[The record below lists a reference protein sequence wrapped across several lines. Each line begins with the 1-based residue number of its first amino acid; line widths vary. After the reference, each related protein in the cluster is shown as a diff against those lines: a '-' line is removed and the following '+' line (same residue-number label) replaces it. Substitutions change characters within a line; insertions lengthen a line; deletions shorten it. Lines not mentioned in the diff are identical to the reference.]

1 VNDLESLQLSRLPDA
16 VSVVDPRHFSLAY
29 LTSRATDLGIV
40 QELKSTI
47 WYNGHREARTFR
59 RIGWDRTVFDDD
71 RLSATGLRIAATM
84 LPFRNHTLSVNADV
98 QAEGVDSK
106 RWEVRDDNSIWWQ
119 RGRFPVGTKSR
130 LLALTLSDSWDVAE
144 SLTWTGD
151 VRFTARRI
159 HAAYGPSVFGL
170 TGVVGL
176 VDRRYTGFSWDT
188 GLTKRFVSGW
198 SLSGSLSS
206 GFRTPGMDDVVAN
219 ASWRDGRDVPN
230 PDLGSERATQVEVS
244 AQYATGRNAFGAA
257 VFHTRYRD
265 LIRRDWFESGPDGV
279 VATGEDLYRFT
290 NLKSASVTG
299 GEFDVSTGFSAPW
312 DVDVVVSGRV
322 VMHWWDSAET
332 GVPRYLP
339 PVVARIGSRFSRGS
353 SWIEPYAGLSSR
365 TSAVEYTFAGVV
377 SDASSG
383 WVTLNVRGGAHAG
396 DRLAFAAA
404 VENIGDVR
412 YLEHG
417 SYIQS
422 PGRNLV
428 LSISYGF

>member
-290 NLKSASVTG
+290 NLESASVTG